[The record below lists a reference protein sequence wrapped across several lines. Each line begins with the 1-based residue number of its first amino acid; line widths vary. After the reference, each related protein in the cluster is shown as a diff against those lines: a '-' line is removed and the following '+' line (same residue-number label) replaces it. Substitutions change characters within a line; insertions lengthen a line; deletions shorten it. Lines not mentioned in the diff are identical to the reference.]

1 MTDEVQDEGSIINL
15 YDCITDKVYVMN
27 EKLSIDELRRIHWLT
42 FVGNTD
48 KISPEKWVEVS
59 DACVKFV
66 ETGEVSVPKIRVV
79 K

>member
-27 EKLSIDELRRIHWLT
+27 ENLSIDELRRIHWLT

-48 KISPEKWVEVS
+48 KISPEKWVEIS